1 MDLLSRLNAAQILI
15 AENDRASMER
25 LTELLEDAGYNVQN
39 AYYGGDALWA
49 IEHGQ
54 FDLVLVDAALQDE
67 HHRPVIQVIN
77 EIASIPWI
85 AVVDGH
91 PMSIDRSMRAGAF
104 GTVSSDDPST
114 VLLKLVGAALGQ
126 MPASISASL
135 HAAQHGAR
143 PGTDPLD
150 GSTSAILQRQL
161 VEQHTLSRLAR
172 SLSSVLDVDALLT
185 QVVEAAVSLTSA
197 EEGLLL
203 LPDEEEQALFIRA
216 HKGIDSETASNFRIK
231 TENTLAGQV
240 FRSGQ
245 PVLVGDQGWQKIK
258 TEYLVQSLLYVPLIS
273 KGTTIGVLGV
283 NNIKSNRTFTDH
295 DVDLLQDLAAHAAIA
310 IENARLFEESRQRAA
325 ELQMLV
331 EAGKAANST
340 LAIDRVLSAIAHQLI
355 SALGVSQ
362 CYTAEQNPATGTC
375 SLLAVSGRAVWRPGE
390 GPVRLDHRLRAVAE
404 AFRLQQMVSITP
416 QDLPADERVSDW
428 LPYRYNAQQIVY
440 IPLIA
445 HEQQVGLITLYHI
458 SNPYYTD
465 AYPGGVLTQ
474 IQQIALDSVVQV
486 LATDKNPPKR
496 ALFQGAERILNLVGA
511 NWCEIS
517 LWNDAHQ
524 NVQLILSYGD
534 GIWPEEPRPSINA
547 AQYPRLFEVLTH
559 RAAFTVSDSRGLQQL
574 IEAGYARSMLGV
586 PLIVKERIAG
596 FVLLADTLHERS
608 FSSREV
614 NLAQALIL
622 QAANALENARLFR
635 ELERSLDELHRTQ
648 SKLVQTA
655 RLSAMGELAAAVAH
669 QISNPLTTIL
679 GDSEL
684 LLRTMPKDNP
694 DVEAIAAIH
703 RSGQRAHEVVRR
715 LLTMA
720 RQQIS
725 EEGLEP
731 VDVNETIRNTLTL
744 VRGHVQQGGVQ
755 LRLSLEND
763 LPPVTAPHGQLEDV
777 WLNLLLNARDAVGNC
792 PAPEIGIASR
802 SVASEQVIEVTVW
815 DTGVGIP
822 AERFGEIFEPFFTTK
837 PPGEGTGL
845 GLHICRQ
852 IVDKCGGQLQV
863 NSVEGEGTQFVI
875 RLPFYHRQ
883 D

>member
-15 AENDRASMER
+15 AEGDRPSMER
-25 LTELLEDAGYNVQN
+25 LTGILEDAGYNVQN

-54 FDLVLVDAALQDE
+54 FDLALVDAALQDE
-67 HHRPVIQVIN
+67 HHRPVIQVMD
-77 EIASIPWI
+77 EVATIPWI
-85 AVVDGH
+85 ALVDGQ

-104 GTVSSDDPST
+104 GTVSRDDPSSA
-114 VLLKLVGAALGQ
+114 LLKLVGAALGQ
-126 MPASISASL
+126 IPAPPSISN
-135 HAAQHGAR
+135 HALQPGMS
-143 PGTDPLD
+143 PGTDPHAD
-150 GSTSAILQRQL
+150 PTSTVLQRRL
-161 VEQHTLSRLAR
+161 VEQQTLSRLAR

-185 QVVEAAVSLTSA
+185 QVVEAAVTLTSA

-240 FRSGQ
+240 FRSGR

-295 DVDLLQDLAAHAAIA
+295 DIDLLQDLAAHAAIA
-310 IENARLFEESRQRAA
+310 IENARLFEESEQRAA

-331 EAGKAANST
+331 EAAEAASST

-362 CYTAEQNPATGTC
+362 CYTAEQSPATGTC
-375 SLLAVSGRAVWRPGE
+375 SLLSVSARAVWRPGE
-390 GPVRLDHRLRAVAE
+390 GPVRLDHRLRAVTE
-404 AFRLQQMVSITP
+404 AFRLRQMVSITP
-416 QDLPADERVSDW
+416 QELLVEEDVADW
-428 LPYRYNAQQIVY
+428 LPYRYSAQRVVY
-440 IPLIA
+440 LPLIA
-445 HEQQVGLITLYHI
+445 HEQQIGLITLYHI
-458 SNPYYTD
+458 SNPYYAD
-465 AYPGGVLTQ
+465 AYAAGVLTQ
-474 IQQIALDSVVQV
+474 IQQIALDGVLQV
-486 LATDKNPPKR
+486 LAADHNLPQR
-496 ALFQGAERILNLVGA
+496 ALFQGAERIVTLVGA

-517 LWNDAHQ
+517 LWNETQ
-524 NVQLILSYGD
+524 QTQQLILSYGD

-547 AQYPRLFEVLTH
+547 AQYPRLFEVLA
-559 RAAFTVSDSRGLQQL
+559 RKAAFTESDSRGLQQL
-574 IEAGYARSMLGV
+574 VGARYARSMLGV
-586 PLIVKERIAG
+586 PLVIKERTAG
-596 FVLLADTLHERS
+596 FVLLGDSLHERS
-608 FSSREV
+608 FTHREV
-614 NLAQALIL
+614 NLAQALVL

-684 LLRTMPKDNP
+684 LLRAMPEDSP
-694 DVEAIAAIH
+694 DIEAIAAIH

-720 RQQIS
+720 RQQTS
-725 EEGLEP
+725 DEGLGP
-731 VDVNETIRNTLTL
+731 IDVNETIRNTLML
-744 VRGHVQQGGVQ
+744 VRGHIQQGGVQ
-755 LRLSLEND
+755 VRLSLEED

-777 WLNLLLNARDAVGNC
+777 WLNLLLNARDAVTNA

-802 SVASEQVIEVTVW
+802 RVPSEQVIEVTVW

-822 AERFGEIFEPFFTTK
+822 AELLHEIFEPFFTTK

-852 IVDKCGGQLQV
+852 VVDKCGGQVQV
-863 NSVEGEGTQFVI
+863 NSVEGEGTRFMI
-875 RLPFYHRQ
+875 RLPFYDRQ

>member
-15 AENDRASMER
+15 AESDRSTMER
-25 LTELLEDAGYNVQN
+25 LTEILEHAGYNIQN

-49 IEHGQ
+49 IQHGQ
-54 FDLVLVDAALQDE
+54 FDLVLVDADLHDE
-67 HHRPVIQVIN
+67 HRRPVIQVMK
-77 EIASIPWI
+77 EFAPLPWI
-85 AVVDGH
+85 AIVDER
-91 PMSIDRSMRAGAF
+91 PMSVDRSLRAGAI
-104 GTVSSDDPST
+104 GTIERTGAFAGLLNLISTGLGQAPPGTPRSDD
-114 VLLKLVGAALGQ
+114 AA
-126 MPASISASL
+126 ASSASP
-135 HAAQHGAR
+135 AFDAQETA
-143 PGTDPLD
+143 
-150 GSTSAILQRQL
+150 TSAILQRRL
-161 VEQHTLSRLAR
+161 IEQQTLSALAR

-203 LPDEEEQALFIRA
+203 LPDEEGQALFIRA

-258 TEYLVQSLLYVPLIS
+258 TEYLVQSLLYVPLVS

-295 DVDLLQDLAAHAAIA
+295 DLDLLQDLAAHAAVA
-310 IENARLFEESRQRAA
+310 IENARLFEESAQRAA

-331 EAGKAANST
+331 EAGEAANST
-340 LAIDRVLSAIAHQLI
+340 LAIDRVLSAIAHQLL

-362 CYTAEQNPATGTC
+362 CYTAEQNATTGIC
-375 SLLAVSGRAVWRPGE
+375 SVLSMSSRAVWPSGE
-390 GPVRLDHRLRAVAE
+390 GPTRPDHRERGVTE
-404 AFRLQQMVSITP
+404 AFRKQRMSAITP
-416 QDLPADERVSDW
+416 QELAAEEDVADW
-428 LPYRYNAQQIVY
+428 LPYRRGAQKIVY
-440 IPLIA
+440 VPLFA
-445 HEQQVGLITLYHI
+445 HDQRIGLITLYHI
-458 SNPYYTD
+458 SNPYYAD
-465 AYPGGVLTQ
+465 AYPNGVLTQ
-474 IQQIALDSVVQV
+474 IQQIALDGVLQV
-486 LATDKNPPKR
+486 LAAQKTIPR
-496 ALFQGAERILNLVGA
+496 RVLFQGADRIINLVGA

-517 LWNDAHQ
+517 LWNDTEQ
-524 NVQLILSYGD
+524 GFQLILSYGE
-534 GIWPEEPRPSINA
+534 GIWPEEPRPSIDA
-547 AQYPRLFEVLTH
+547 AHYPHLFEVMTQ
-559 RAAFTVSDSRGLQQL
+559 RAAFTEADSRGLQQL
-574 IEAGYARSMLGV
+574 VQARYARSVLGV
-586 PLIVKERIAG
+586 PLNIKERMAG
-596 FVLLADTLHERS
+596 FALMVDTLHDRS
-608 FSSREV
+608 FSNREV
-614 NLAQALIL
+614 HLAQALVL

-684 LLRTMPKDNP
+684 LLRTMPEDGP
-694 DVEAIAAIH
+694 DTEAIAAIF

-720 RQQIS
+720 RQQS
-725 EEGLEP
+725 SDEGFEH
-731 VDVNETIRNTLTL
+731 VDVNETIHNTLML
-744 VRGHVQQGGVQ
+744 VKGHIQQGGVQ
-755 LRLSLEND
+755 VRLSLEND
-763 LPPVTAPHGQLEDV
+763 LPPVTAPSGQLEDV
-777 WLNLLLNARDAVGNC
+777 WLNLLLNARDAVSNC
-792 PAPEIGIASR
+792 PSREIGIASR
-802 SVASEQVIEVTVW
+802 SATSENTIEVTVW

-822 AERFGEIFEPFFTTK
+822 LERLDDIFEPFYTSK

-852 IVDKCGGQLQV
+852 VVEKCGGQMQV
-863 NSVEGEGTQFVI
+863 ESVEREGTRFVV
-875 RLPFYHRQ
+875 RLPSYHRQ